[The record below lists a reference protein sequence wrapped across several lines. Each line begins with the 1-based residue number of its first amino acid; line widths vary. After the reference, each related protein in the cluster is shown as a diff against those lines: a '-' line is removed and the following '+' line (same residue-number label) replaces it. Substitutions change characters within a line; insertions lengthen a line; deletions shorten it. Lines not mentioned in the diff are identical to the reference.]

1 MKAMDMKIKNDDE
14 CKELILFVASY
25 DAAILGFTVKA
36 IMEKY
41 GEEGY
46 NIIKEAMFRKGKLDA
61 SELKEHGITFK
72 SFREFGMF
80 FGTSLNGIVN
90 SIISPKQKM
99 EIVSENEVVLTHTA
113 CIRCSEWDKI
123 GLPDEMKLRLCDL
136 YFGSFEAYMRE
147 IFPEIKVI
155 KEKLIPRGDDV
166 CRIVFKKSL
175 TSE

>member
-1 MKAMDMKIKNDDE
+1 MKAMDMKVKTDDE

-25 DAAILGFTVKA
+25 DAAILGLTVKA

-46 NIIKEAMFRKGKLDA
+46 DIIKEAMFKKGKLDA
-61 SELKEHGITFK
+61 TELKEHGITFK

-80 FGTSLNGIVN
+80 YATSKDGIVN

-113 CIRCSEWDKI
+113 CILCSEWEKI

-136 YFGSFEAYMRE
+136 SFGTFEAYMRE

-166 CRIVFKKSL
+166 CRIVFKN
-175 TSE
+175 